1 MNSYEP
7 SFMDGVMFLVMPAF
21 VFGVFV
27 FLAMFFAIL
36 FAGRRLISRMKPGY
50 KGPSGALGIVQER
63 YARGELSRQEFEQMR
78 SVLDG

>member
-7 SFMDGVMFLVMPAF
+7 SFMDEVMFVVMPAF

-36 FAGRRLISRMKPGY
+36 FAGRRLTSRIKLGFT
-50 KGPSGALGIVQER
+50 GPSGALGIVQER
-63 YARGELSRQEFEQMR
+63 YARGELSR
-78 SVLDG
+78 